1 MISCPKHYA
10 LNSIENSRWF
20 VDVKIKERALREVY
34 LPHFKKVVTEGKT
47 PSLMT
52 AYNSVNGYY
61 MSENKYLLHAQ
72 MNSINCI
79 IGKYITNYQF

>member
-1 MISCPKHYA
+1 MACPKHYA

-34 LPHFKKVVTEGKT
+34 LPHFKKVVKKGET

-61 MSENKYLLHAQ
+61 MSENKYLLDDILRKEWGFKGFV
-72 MNSINCI
+72 S
-79 IGKYITNYQF
+79 